1 MSPHTF
7 ILICIIQSWN
17 SVSCTFNIWL
27 LIIKMS
33 KEWVYI
39 IVKMKMFAQKSTS
52 LNYKKNN
59 WHINAVEIASTMPL
73 RYSIFFFIYYS
84 IYTFKFFTKL
94 FFSKREN
101 IVRWLWQRTLH
112 SLNSIFYVEFQ
123 ATTFFFKYNRNY
135 KIESHLLS
143 YDSTCEKTINN
154 NIQLWRFKKN
164 MIWWVVFSLRY
175 IRSIVEFGSRKIF
188 GDNKFLISIV
198 FKKWSNR
205 NNLNTTR
212 WLKSVF

>member
-84 IYTFKFFTKL
+84 IYLNFL
-94 FFSKREN
+94 PNSSSL
-101 IVRWLWQRTLH
+101 IV
-112 SLNSIFYVEFQ
+112 
-123 ATTFFFKYNRNY
+123 
-135 KIESHLLS
+135 KIL
-143 YDSTCEKTINN
+143 YDGCDDG
-154 NIQLWRFKKN
+154 
-164 MIWWVVFSLRY
+164 
-175 IRSIVEFGSRKIF
+175 RSIHWIRFF
-188 GDNKFLISIV
+188 MLN
-198 FKKWSNR
+198 FKQQHFF
-205 NNLNTTR
+205 LNTIEITH
-212 WLKSVF
+212 

>member
-73 RYSIFFFIYYS
+73 WYSIFFIYYS

-135 KIESHLLS
+135 ALESHLLS
-143 YDSTCEKTINN
+143 YDSTCEK
-154 NIQLWRFKKN
+154 QLIIIYSFGDFKK
-164 MIWWVVFSLRY
+164 IWY
-175 IRSIVEFGSRKIF
+175 GE
-188 GDNKFLISIV
+188 
-198 FKKWSNR
+198 
-205 NNLNTTR
+205 
-212 WLKSVF
+212 

>member
-59 WHINAVEIASTMPL
+59 WHINAGEIASTMPL
-73 RYSIFFFIYYS
+73 RYSIFFSFIIPFIHLNFLPNS
-84 IYTFKFFTKL
+84 
-94 FFSKREN
+94 S
-101 IVRWLWQRTLH
+101 
-112 SLNSIFYVEFQ
+112 SLNV
-123 ATTFFFKYNRNY
+123 
-135 KIESHLLS
+135 KIL
-143 YDSTCEKTINN
+143 YDGCDNG
-154 NIQLWRFKKN
+154 
-164 MIWWVVFSLRY
+164 
-175 IRSIVEFGSRKIF
+175 RSIHWIRFF
-188 GDNKFLISIV
+188 MLN
-198 FKKWSNR
+198 FKQQHFF
-205 NNLNTTR
+205 LNTIETT
-212 WLKSVF
+212 K

>member
-39 IVKMKMFAQKSTS
+39 IVKIKMFAQKSTS

-73 RYSIFFFIYYS
+73 WYSIFFIYYF

-94 FFSKREN
+94 FYSNREN
-101 IVRWLWQRTLH
+101 IVRWLWRRTLH

-123 ATTFFFKYNRNY
+123 ATTFFFKYKRNY
-135 KIESHLLS
+135 ALESHLLS
-143 YDSTCEKTINN
+143 YDSTREK
-154 NIQLWRFKKN
+154 QLIIIYSFEDLEKN

-175 IRSIVEFGSRKIF
+175 IVKFGSRKIF

>member
-39 IVKMKMFAQKSTS
+39 IVKIKMFAQKSTS

-73 RYSIFFFIYYS
+73 RYSIFFPIYYS
-84 IYTFKFFTKL
+84 IYTFKFVTKL

-101 IVRWLWQRTLH
+101 IVHWLWHWIRFFM
-112 SLNSIFYVEFQ
+112 LNFKQ
-123 ATTFFFKYNRNY
+123 QHFFKYNYRNY

-143 YDSTCEKTINN
+143 YDSTCEK
-154 NIQLWRFKKN
+154 QL
-164 MIWWVVFSLRY
+164 IIIYS
-175 IRSIVEFGSRKIF
+175 F
-188 GDNKFLISIV
+188 GDL
-198 FKKWSNR
+198 KKIWYGE
-205 NNLNTTR
+205 
-212 WLKSVF
+212 

>member
-39 IVKMKMFAQKSTS
+39 IVKIKMFAQKSTS
-52 LNYKKNN
+52 LNFKKNN

-94 FFSKREN
+94 FFSKLEN
-101 IVRWLWQRTLH
+101 IVRWLWHWIRFFM
-112 SLNSIFYVEFQ
+112 LNFKQ
-123 ATTFFFKYNRNY
+123 QHFFFKYNRNY
-135 KIESHLLS
+135 ALESHLLS
-143 YDSTCEKTINN
+143 YDSTCEK
-154 NIQLWRFKKN
+154 QLIIIYSFEDLEKN

-175 IRSIVEFGSRKIF
+175 IVKFGSRKIF

-205 NNLNTTR
+205 NNLNITR

>member
-39 IVKMKMFAQKSTS
+39 IVKIKMFAQKSTS

-73 RYSIFFFIYYS
+73 RYSIFFFPFIIPFIHLNFLPNS
-84 IYTFKFFTKL
+84 
-94 FFSKREN
+94 S
-101 IVRWLWQRTLH
+101 
-112 SLNSIFYVEFQ
+112 SLNVKILYDGCDIEFD
-123 ATTFFFKYNRNY
+123 FLCWISSNNIFFKYNRNY

-143 YDSTCEKTINN
+143 YDSTCEK
-154 NIQLWRFKKN
+154 QLIIIYSFGDFKK
-164 MIWWVVFSLRY
+164 IWY
-175 IRSIVEFGSRKIF
+175 GE
-188 GDNKFLISIV
+188 
-198 FKKWSNR
+198 
-205 NNLNTTR
+205 
-212 WLKSVF
+212 

>member
-39 IVKMKMFAQKSTS
+39 IVKIKMFAQKSTS

-73 RYSIFFFIYYS
+73 RYSIFFSFIIPFIHFNFLPNS
-84 IYTFKFFTKL
+84 
-94 FFSKREN
+94 S
-101 IVRWLWQRTLH
+101 
-112 SLNSIFYVEFQ
+112 SLNV
-123 ATTFFFKYNRNY
+123 
-135 KIESHLLS
+135 KIL
-143 YDSTCEKTINN
+143 YDGCDNG
-154 NIQLWRFKKN
+154 
-164 MIWWVVFSLRY
+164 
-175 IRSIVEFGSRKIF
+175 RSIHWIRFF
-188 GDNKFLISIV
+188 MLN
-198 FKKWSNR
+198 FKQQHFF
-205 NNLNTTR
+205 LNTIETT
-212 WLKSVF
+212 K

>member
-73 RYSIFFFIYYS
+73 RYSIFFSFIIPCIHLNFLPNS
-84 IYTFKFFTKL
+84 
-94 FFSKREN
+94 S
-101 IVRWLWQRTLH
+101 
-112 SLNSIFYVEFQ
+112 SLNV
-123 ATTFFFKYNRNY
+123 
-135 KIESHLLS
+135 KIL
-143 YDSTCEKTINN
+143 YDGCDNG
-154 NIQLWRFKKN
+154 
-164 MIWWVVFSLRY
+164 
-175 IRSIVEFGSRKIF
+175 RSIHWIRFF
-188 GDNKFLISIV
+188 MLN
-198 FKKWSNR
+198 FKQQHFF
-205 NNLNTTR
+205 LNTIETT
-212 WLKSVF
+212 K